1 MAAIEWVRKVI
12 SVRRGV
18 GGGRIVS
25 QSRLARASS
34 GVTDIDAVDEGHE
47 IQQHDEANDA
57 QRRLAQ
63 CARLELK
70 LVSVSHLGLL
80 AFSFISARMR
90 RSQPYARKQA

>member
-47 IQQHDEANDA
+47 IQQHDEGIDA
-57 QRRLAQ
+57 QRRLARY
-63 CARLELK
+63 ARLEHK
-70 LVSVSHLGLL
+70 LVSHLGLL

-90 RSQPYARKQA
+90 RSQPYARMQA

>member
-18 GGGRIVS
+18 GGVGRIVS

-47 IQQHDEANDA
+47 IQQHDEGIDA
-57 QRRLAQ
+57 QRRLAR
-63 CARLELK
+63 AR
-70 LVSVSHLGLL
+70 VSSTSSSATSVSSPL
-80 AFSFISARMR
+80 ASS
-90 RSQPYARKQA
+90 PLE